1 MPKKPQ
7 ASPDKI
13 SLTIAVGQRLTQ
25 WDGKPIELRDVPA
38 DEQPTVGSALL
49 DVLVQ
54 HEWPDAK
61 TRFLAGAVGGR
72 ISEALA
78 SGADYVAGQAALRLL
93 QEAVEKAGARI
104 LHPWVFVQIAQA
116 VQLEVDVAEGA
127 AGRVA
132 E

>member
-1 MPKKPQ
+1 MKQRPSK
-7 ASPDKI
+7 PDKI

-25 WDGKPIELRDVPA
+25 WDGKPIELRDTPA

-49 DVLVQ
+49 DVLTQ
-54 HEWPDAK
+54 HEWTDAK
-61 TRFLAGAVGGR
+61 NRFLAGAIGGR

-78 SGADYVAGQAALRLL
+78 AGADYVAGQAALRVL
-93 QEAVEKAGARI
+93 QDAVEQTGARL

-116 VQLEVDVAEGA
+116 VQLEVDVAEDA
-127 AGRVA
+127 AGCVA